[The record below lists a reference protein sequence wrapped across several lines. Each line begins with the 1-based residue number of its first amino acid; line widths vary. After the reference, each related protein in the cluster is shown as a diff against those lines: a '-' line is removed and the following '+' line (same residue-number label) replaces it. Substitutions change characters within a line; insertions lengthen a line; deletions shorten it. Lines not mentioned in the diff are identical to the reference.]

1 MVEFWRIVVNLLS
14 LAINVGLIYFAVRL
28 LLVFKG
34 GKMGRPWLFIASG
47 VLALA
52 VSSCLFAYYYIFD
65 LPAIVHPIGGVVMT
79 IGGLLALIGLYSQYQ
94 IWTRGS

>member
-1 MVEFWRIVVNLLS
+1 MVEAWRIVVNLVS

-34 GKMGRPWLFIASG
+34 GKMGKPWLYISSG

-52 VSSCLFAYYYIFD
+52 ISSCLFAFYYIFD
-65 LPAIVHPIGGVVMT
+65 LPAIVHPIGGVVMMV
-79 IGGLLALIGLYSQYQ
+79 GGALILVGLHIQYRS
-94 IWTRGS
+94 WAPGS